1 MQKFQKKLEWY
12 RQRYRSKMENK
23 KGFSLIEIIVYIVIV
38 SILVAVAVTAYSR
51 NTEDAKIARAKED
64 LRVLAGAAQLYDM
77 DTGLGTS
84 NIVGGKIEAGST
96 ESSICKT
103 LQGTEDKIDGNK
115 GGPWLKTCPTPPW
128 NGKAYEAYQH
138 EGDNFV
144 NIDFRVQTSN
154 GEWIDSAD
162 LAKITK

>member
-1 MQKFQKKLEWY
+1 MQKFQNKLEWY
-12 RQRYRSKMENK
+12 KKKYRAKMENK

-77 DTGLGTS
+77 DTGKGSDLLSG
-84 NIVGGKIEAGST
+84 VIESGST
-96 ESSICKT
+96 ESIICTK
-103 LQGTEDKIDGNK
+103 LQGTDTKIDGNQ

-128 NGKAYEAYQH
+128 ADTKYEPYQH
-138 EGDNFV
+138 TGDNFV
-144 NIDFRVQTSN
+144 NIDFRVKTSN
-154 GEWIDSAD
+154 GEVIDSAD
-162 LAKITK
+162 LSKITK